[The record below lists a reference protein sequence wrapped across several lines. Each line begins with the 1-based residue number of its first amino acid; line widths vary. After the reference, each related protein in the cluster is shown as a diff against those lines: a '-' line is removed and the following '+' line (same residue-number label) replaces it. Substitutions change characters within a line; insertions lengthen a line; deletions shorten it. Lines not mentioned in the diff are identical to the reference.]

1 LLNKGRRGRSSR
13 GASARANP
21 LGTRIRQARQELGLT
36 LRAVAGKDFSR
47 AFLNQVE
54 LGRSQPSMHNLRI
67 IAERLHRPIE
77 FFLQDPEVSSAA
89 LELTLVEAETRLR
102 LGDPVRA
109 EALIRELLKR
119 SLPSESLPRAQL
131 ILGTALQRRGAAAES
146 ADVLNEALKIV
157 ERSGFKALTVEIY
170 DALSRAYYLQR
181 RAREAERW
189 LDRALELYDSSA
201 LNDPVLKARLLGHR
215 ANLHYVNGAPGEA
228 IAAYESAIASAEQG
242 MDMPALAGIYQGLAL
257 SFQQTGQFERAL
269 NYAQRSLRIVETMD
283 DVRMSAQLHHNMA
296 EMLLRQARAAE
307 AEPLFLDA
315 AARIERIGDR
325 DMLPLPLA
333 GAAEAALELG
343 ALERAEQLV
352 ARALNSAPSSSDP
365 VATIAS
371 YRVAGRI
378 AHALGRAVE
387 AHDYFERAL
396 REAERVDSPEVKAR
410 IRYDYARA
418 LEAEGDTQGA
428 ALRFR
433 EAYESRVGS
442 VSAGN

>member
-1 LLNKGRRGRSSR
+1 
-13 GASARANP
+13 
-21 LGTRIRQARQELGLT
+21 
-36 LRAVAGKDFSR
+36 
-47 AFLNQVE
+47 
-54 LGRSQPSMHNLRI
+54 
-67 IAERLHRPIE
+67 
-77 FFLQDPEVSSAA
+77 
-89 LELTLVEAETRLR
+89 
-102 LGDPVRA
+102 
-109 EALIRELLKR
+109 
-119 SLPSESLPRAQL
+119 
-131 ILGTALQRRGAAAES
+131 
-146 ADVLNEALKIV
+146 
-157 ERSGFKALTVEIY
+157 
-170 DALSRAYYLQR
+170 LSRAYYLQR

-189 LDRALELYDSSA
+189 LDRALELYDGSA

-296 EMLLRQARAAE
+296 EMLLRQARPAE

-365 VATIAS
+365 VGTIAS

-378 AHALGRAVE
+378 AHALGRAGE